1 MLMDAILQYCRPQ
14 AVPRCF
20 LDRCDGSGIEE
31 VSGYPWGEHDSV
43 LVSPRPTLRMGR
55 LTHLRYTHRERR
67 HLARHGRRWPIRVP
81 AYRQHVSLVTQP
93 TATEA
98 HRLAGT
104 VDGVWSTHAQRGAR
118 GDEYVVMLTP
128 RVAAHLLDAGAVAPV
143 QEAARHS
150 PWATVLKNHVH
161 QHGGSPIVARPN
173 RASTIADT
181 SAGVSRLP

>member
-81 AYRQHVSLVTQP
+81 AYRQHVSLVTHP

-104 VDGVWSTHAQRGAR
+104 VDGVWSTVLLYLPVGQSVT
-118 GDEYVVMLTP
+118 D
-128 RVAAHLLDAGAVAPV
+128 AHLRDVASKVAGEWLRSGDV
-143 QEAARHS
+143 
-150 PWATVLKNHVH
+150 
-161 QHGGSPIVARPN
+161 RP
-173 RASTIADT
+173 
-181 SAGVSRLP
+181 